1 MESIKGNVKVK
12 NIPAYVKTMET
23 VLARWAEAKKV
34 KTGDLVVTVTIEK
47 PFRPRTTGY
56 KSQNHALNGYIQQI
70 CMDTGQDFGTTK
82 NYIKQ
87 MAIGMGYPRKTR
99 RLPNG
104 CVEDVM
110 DWFGNPIGI
119 SESDASVQDCSLL
132 IECAVQLA
140 SELGIR
146 LNIGEIQ

>member
-12 NIPAYVKTMET
+12 NIPAYIKTMEN
-23 VLARWAEAKKV
+23 VLGRWAEAKKV

-87 MAIGMGYPRKTR
+87 MAIAMGYPRKTR
-99 RLPNG
+99 KLPNG
-104 CVEDVM
+104 CVVRQ
-110 DWFGNPIGI
+110 PHRHIGVRCKC
-119 SESDASVQDCSLL
+119 AGLL
-132 IECAVQLA
+132 PADRMCRPV
-140 SELGIR
+140 G
-146 LNIGEIQ
+146 